1 MQGATM
7 PEHEERGARA
17 ESEGRAGRRVPP
29 QGRHG
34 EAADAEEADP
44 GRPLGPPGPG
54 RDVDPAARWP
64 DLMLPLLRT
73 PTSARPLVG
82 VGKRDRDG
90 APAPAEVAAVVDL
103 ALLVG
108 ELMLAYGEAAEGVE
122 AAMLAVARTYR
133 AGPCDPQ
140 VTFTRVAISYQ
151 QGPGEPPVTAERT
164 VHHPAGD
171 YAGLAALFRLV
182 TRITAGGLA
191 VEAAHRRLRAVRRHC
206 RHYPAWA
213 LVVSSGL
220 LAGAA
225 TLLIGGRSD
234 ARAWLVFVSAVVA
247 AMAGHW
253 LAALVGRHDLPEF
266 YRIAAAATP
275 AAVVGILLSFNQL
288 HLRGS
293 VVITGGL
300 YALLPGWPMVAAV
313 QDGLA
318 GFYLTAAA
326 RLLEVVY
333 LLAGVIVGVMTVLYV
348 GVNNGADLATQSVPT
363 SLADPP
369 LQLAAAIL
377 LALAFAVLLNTEAA
391 TLPAVLVNSTA
402 GWTTYAV
409 LVGAGGE
416 PIMATG
422 LAAVLVG
429 LSGQLMARYRGSS
442 ALPFVTAALGPL
454 LPGSLLYFGML
465 AFVRGEPETG
475 LSGMGRATATAMAL
489 AIGVNLGRE
498 AARLFLP
505 ATGAPP
511 PARRRGGRH
520 RR

>member
-1 MQGATM
+1 M
-7 PEHEERGARA
+7 PEHEESGARA
-17 ESEGRAGRRVPP
+17 GTEGPEGRRVPP
-29 QGRHG
+29 QGRPG
-34 EAADAEEADP
+34 AADPAPADP
-44 GRPLGPPGPG
+44 GAGGA
-54 RDVDPAARWP
+54 VRWP
-64 DLMLPLLRT
+64 EQMLPLLRT
-73 PTSARPLVG
+73 PTTAHPSAG
-82 VGKRDRDG
+82 HGEEDDG
-90 APAPAEVAAVVDL
+90 GADGPAPDEVAAVLGL

-108 ELMLAYGEAAEGVE
+108 ELMLACGEAAEDVE

-133 AGPCDPQ
+133 ARPCEPQ

-151 QGPGEPPVTAERT
+151 PGHGEPPVTAERF
-164 VHHPAGD
+164 VRRPAGD

-182 TRITAGGLA
+182 TEITAGGVA
-191 VEAAHRRLRAVRRHC
+191 VEDAHRRLRAVRRHC
-206 RHYPAWA
+206 RHYPAWV
-213 LVVSSGL
+213 LVLSSGL

-225 TLLIGGRSD
+225 TLLVGSRAD
-234 ARAWLVFVSAVVA
+234 ARAWLVFVSAVVTT
-247 AMAGHW
+247 MAGAL
-253 LAALVGRHDLPEF
+253 LAALVERHDLPEF

-275 AAVVGILLSFNQL
+275 AAVVGMLMSFNQL

-326 RLLEVVY
+326 RLLEVLY
-333 LLAGVIVGVMTVLYV
+333 LLAGVVVGVMTVLYI
-348 GVNNGADLATQSVPT
+348 GVNNGADLAAQSGP
-363 SLADPP
+363 AAPANPP
-369 LQLAAAIL
+369 LQLAAAVL
-377 LALAFAVLLNTEAA
+377 LALAFAVLLNTEPA
-391 TLPAVLVNSTA
+391 TLPAVLVNSAA
-402 GWTTYAV
+402 GWTTYSV
-409 LVGAGGE
+409 LVGAGAE

-442 ALPFVTAALGPL
+442 VLPFVTAALGAL
-454 LPGSLLYFGML
+454 LPGSVLYFGLL
-465 AFVRGEPETG
+465 AFVRGEPEAG
-475 LSGMGRATATAMAL
+475 LSGLGHATATAMAL

-505 ATGAPP
+505 ARGPAPTV
-511 PARRRGGRH
+511 RRRGRH